1 MRRRI
6 NPGNSRRKKP
16 ETVETQSDELIDK
29 VPDNGIN
36 AGRAEE
42 PLNREVSGYEYLNYE
57 RANKCNKCKHNCEE
71 ICCKYNNSD
80 CCNFACASDK
90 ELLIRIICLL
100 INKEYGLKA
109 IERKIRNAEEDG
121 DKKNI
126 KSITELLERAIVG
139 LGETAVGAVKKA
151 VDAAG
156 TMTEITHGLANIAA
170 GAAGTAGALALTSS
184 GLANV
189 SAGTALTAG
198 AAASTVHGVAEIPAA
213 TVLTAGTV
221 ADTVAEAA
229 GLAAAGAAT
238 IGVAG
243 DVAAEAAGLAAAGAA
258 TIGVAGDVAAEAAG
272 LAAAGAA
279 TVGAAAE
286 TVAGAAATSAA
297 VSATVAGAAETA
309 AGAAA
314 TTAAVSG
321 IVASTAETAAGAA
334 ATTAAVSG
342 IVASTAETAA
352 GAAATSAAVSATV
365 AGAAETA
372 AGAAATS
379 AAVSATVAGAA
390 ETVAGA
396 AATSAAVSAAVA
408 GAAETAAGAAA
419 TTAAISDLN
428 QASNESVGTA
438 DDDLYSEAVSVQSVV
453 LDTETDTVQVWV
465 LNNNTEPTG
474 LIEIIMYSL
483 TDNSK
488 TVFYRKSSAVH
499 AKSSVFFTIAS
510 IPAAY
515 EVQIK
520 GLRRNI
526 IAYAVSMSS
535 SKESLSLQTPVDAGI
550 LLMYP

>member
-16 ETVETQSDELIDK
+16 ETVEIQSDELIDK

-258 TIGVAGDVAAEAAG
+258 T
-272 LAAAGAA
+272 
-279 TVGAAAE
+279 VGAAAE

-342 IVASTAETAA
+342 IVAST
-352 GAAATSAAVSATV
+352 
-365 AGAAETA
+365 AETA

>member
-16 ETVETQSDELIDK
+16 ETVEIQSDELIDK

-36 AGRAEE
+36 AGIAEE

-334 ATTAAVSG
+334 AT
-342 IVASTAETAA
+342 
-352 GAAATSAAVSATV
+352 
-365 AGAAETA
+365 
-372 AGAAATS
+372 S

>member
-297 VSATVAGAAETA
+297 VSA
-309 AGAAA
+309 
-314 TTAAVSG
+314 
-321 IVASTAETAAGAA
+321 
-334 ATTAAVSG
+334 
-342 IVASTAETAA
+342 
-352 GAAATSAAVSATV
+352 
-365 AGAAETA
+365 
-372 AGAAATS
+372 
-379 AAVSATVAGAA
+379 
-390 ETVAGA
+390 
-396 AATSAAVSAAVA
+396 AVA